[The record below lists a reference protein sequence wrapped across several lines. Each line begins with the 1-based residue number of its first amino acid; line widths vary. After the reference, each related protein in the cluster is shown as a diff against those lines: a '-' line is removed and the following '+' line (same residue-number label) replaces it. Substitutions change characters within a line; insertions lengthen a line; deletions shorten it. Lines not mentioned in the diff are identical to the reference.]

1 MFIKKLFTLWFLLS
15 IIVCGGFFFFANV
28 PIQYAEKSNISLSQP
43 SNDELLGYMQHY
55 QFLMSDIVMALQKE
69 SYSFYLDYGVL
80 PNGKIE
86 LLVSIPEKINHLS
99 KQKIE
104 ERMLDCIQKNDL
116 NPISFQMT
124 IKNLYD
130 SVATDSTRLSYND
143 VMAHLFEA
151 MTAQQVGTFSIDY
164 TITSENVHIII
175 NVTEEKDDV
184 IQKEARQ
191 VAEDIIKHHQFDLQ
205 QFHIEIQNKM
215 FAYDK

>member
-28 PIQYAEKSNISLSQP
+28 PIQYAEKSNVSLSQP

-55 QFLMSDIVMALQKE
+55 QFLMSDIAMALQKE
-69 SYSFYLDYGVL
+69 SFIFYLDYGVL

-86 LLVSIPEKINHLS
+86 LLVSIPEKIDQLS

-104 ERMLDCIQKNDL
+104 EMMLDCILKNDL

-124 IKNLYD
+124 LKNLSD
-130 SVATDSTRLSYND
+130 PAATNSIRLSYND

-151 MTAQQVGTFSIDY
+151 MTAQRVGTFSIDY
-164 TITSENVHIII
+164 TISSENVHIII
-175 NVTEEKDDV
+175 NLTEEKDEV
-184 IQKEARQ
+184 IQMEARQ
-191 VAEDIIKHHQFDLQ
+191 VAEDIIKHHQFELQ
-205 QFHIEIQNKM
+205 QFHIEIQNKI

>member
-1 MFIKKLFTLWFLLS
+1 MFIKKLFTFWFLFS
-15 IIVCGGFFFFANV
+15 IIVCGGFFFFANA
-28 PIQYAEKSNISLSQP
+28 PIQYAEKSNVSLSQP

-55 QFLMSDIVMALQKE
+55 QFLMSDIAMALQKE
-69 SYSFYLDYGVL
+69 SYIFNVDYGVL

-86 LLVSIPEKINHLS
+86 LLVSIPEKIDQLS

-104 ERMLDCIQKNDL
+104 EMMLQCIQKNDL
-116 NPISFQMT
+116 NPISFQIT

-130 SVATDSTRLSYND
+130 PVTMNSTRLSYND

-151 MTAQQVGTFSIDY
+151 MTAQQVGSFSIDY
-164 TITSENVHIII
+164 TITSEIVNIII
-175 NVTEEKDDV
+175 NLTEEKDDV
-184 IQKEARQ
+184 IQKKARQ
-191 VAEDIIKHHQFDLQ
+191 VAEDIIKLHQLDVQ

>member
-28 PIQYAEKSNISLSQP
+28 PIQYAEKSNVSLAQP
-43 SNDELLGYMQHY
+43 TNDELLGYMQHY
-55 QFLMSDIVMALQKE
+55 QFLMSDIAMALQKE
-69 SYSFYLDYGVL
+69 FYIFYVDYGVL

-86 LLVSIPEKINHLS
+86 LLVSIPEKIDQLS

-104 ERMLDCIQKNDL
+104 EMMLQCIQKNDF
-116 NPISFQMT
+116 NPISFQIT

-130 SVATDSTRLSYND
+130 PVTMNSTRLSYND

-151 MTAQQVGTFSIDY
+151 MTAQQAGSFSIDY
-164 TITSENVHIII
+164 TITSEIVHIII
-175 NVTEEKDDV
+175 NLTEEKDDV
-184 IQKEARQ
+184 IQKKARQ
-191 VAEDIIKHHQFDLQ
+191 VAEDIIKLHQLDVQ